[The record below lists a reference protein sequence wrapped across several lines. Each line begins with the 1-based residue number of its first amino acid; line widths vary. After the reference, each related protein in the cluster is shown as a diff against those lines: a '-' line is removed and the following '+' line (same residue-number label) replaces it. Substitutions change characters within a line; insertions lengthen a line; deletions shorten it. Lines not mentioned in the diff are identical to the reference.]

1 MGVLRF
7 IWRGVLAFDRIGSRI
22 PQLVQIWLV
31 EMFFALPLAFF
42 IAMIIDI
49 RGAFGVP
56 GSGQSLDGA
65 FWGALALAL
74 VCGFFFFKS
83 LIRPRLV
90 TTTWTPMVSADVGP
104 VTVFGG
110 NRAWTVEYTYLTSHP
125 SYSLLHAITIWIPI
139 VMVWMTVDRG
149 DNVFYWRVA
158 EYVGLIV
165 LAMMAIARLLAW
177 YVFRFG
183 RGQLDA
189 QLAERTSPESLRSSP
204 PDPMSQRK
212 LSWEVAWKP
221 LLMLLVL
228 SYAFSAVPVA
238 YMWWDEL
245 RTIDKLPVVAAEDAT
260 GHEGEYFRV
269 EGELAGEPVWWAP
282 RGTGR
287 GGNNFSGAG
296 VLVNLETGG
305 DALLLAESLSVP
317 DFVGVVKSVSGGV
330 GGEVKTH
337 GRVIDYVTEDQEQYY
352 GFDLDDFD
360 EPPSD
365 GRVMV
370 LLEYP

>member
-22 PQLVQIWLV
+22 PQLVQIWLI
-31 EMFFALPLAFF
+31 ELFFALPLAFF
-42 IAMIIDI
+42 IAKIIDI

-56 GSGQSLDGA
+56 GTGGSIDGVYWGSLVVS
-65 FWGALALAL
+65 L
-74 VCGFFFFKS
+74 VCGFFFVKS

-110 NRAWTVEYTYLTSHP
+110 NRAWAVKYTYLTSHP
-125 SYSLLHAITIWIPI
+125 SYILLLGITIWIPI
-139 VMVWMTVDRG
+139 VMVWMTVDHG
-149 DNVFYWRVA
+149 DNTFYWKVA
-158 EYVGLIV
+158 GYVGLAI
-165 LAMMAIARLLAW
+165 LASMAVARLLAW

-183 RGQLDA
+183 RGRLDA
-189 QLAERTSPESLRSSP
+189 SLQDS
-204 PDPMSQRK
+204 PMSQRR

-221 LLMLLVL
+221 VLMLIVL
-228 SYAFSAVPVA
+228 IYAFSALPVG
-238 YMWWDEL
+238 YMWWNEL
-245 RTIDKLPVVAAEDAT
+245 RTIDKLPVVTAAD
-260 GHEGEYFRV
+260 GNDHVGEYFRL
-269 EGELAGEPVWWAP
+269 EGDVAGDPVWWAAH
-282 RGTGR
+282 GTGR

-317 DFVGVVKSVSGGV
+317 DFVGVMKKVRDGSIH
-330 GGEVKTH
+330 TH
-337 GRVIDYVTEDQEQYY
+337 GRVIDSVTDDQQTYY

-360 EPPSD
+360 EPNTD
-365 GRVMV
+365 GRVV
-370 LLEYP
+370 LLLEYP